1 MQPVGVRVTIREG
14 DELLLV
20 VKDMLTPQGTLG
32 GYLHTQHVTLSH
44 VDTTGSVSEHQRKEG
59 SRILVSR

>member
-1 MQPVGVRVTIREG
+1 MQPVGVKVTIRG
-14 DELLLV
+14 RGELLLDYV
-20 VKDMLTPQGTLG
+20 TLLTPQGTLG